1 MCQFRETWWLFK
13 DSRLFCSGV
22 CSIHPVPLS
31 KAPER
36 STSNT
41 QQPEEER
48 HSRKRREKA
57 QRGSLTQAEM
67 ARSEQSHLCAAPHPA
82 YNSKGQS
89 ASGHPCL
96 GRGKA
101 SDKAAIGVQIQ
112 GTDRERHGLA
122 PHAASPRD
130 ATCASRQEADSL
142 PLGWAPLLCRKPAE
156 SPSSPAVTSSRL
168 SHSWLRIFSLP
179 SCERYAK
186 CLFQGFPA

>member
-1 MCQFRETWWLFK
+1 MCQFRETWWLLK
-13 DSRLFCSGV
+13 DSHLFCSRV

-31 KAPER
+31 KAPEH

-67 ARSEQSHLCAAPHPA
+67 ARSERSHLCAAPHPA
-82 YNSKGQS
+82 HNSKGQS
-89 ASGHPCL
+89 ASRHPCL

-101 SDKAAIGVQIQ
+101 SAKAANGVQIHS
-112 GTDRERHGLA
+112 TDREGHCLA
-122 PHAASPRD
+122 PRAASPRD
-130 ATCASRQEADSL
+130 ATCAWRQEADSP
-142 PLGWAPLLCRKPAE
+142 PLGWALRLCGKPAE
-156 SPSSPAVTSSRL
+156 SPSGPAVTSSRL

-186 CLFQGFPA
+186 GLFQGFPA